1 MNYLLLF
8 FFATLCACTNKTVQK
23 QDRSK
28 SKIGQLPGYYNVQD
42 NAWEN
47 SDPNYDAYSSF
58 GEDFYATFSK
68 LDKDGNSLG
77 LGLIDKRGKV
87 IIQPVYSSIAM
98 RIRMKNDFFVVSDS
112 LDNYGLVNSNGTEI
126 VKPEFDDIYFGNN
139 AADSVDTKSGLIK
152 VSKNNKKGYLDT
164 TGSVIVPVQYDDL
177 FIMGTN
183 GLIMFEVLIP
193 IGNGNNTAKWGIMDS
208 DQKIISPPRFSYP
221 DRFENGKVTL
231 ISEGKEY
238 VVYENG
244 RITEK

>member
-1 MNYLLLF
+1 M
-8 FFATLCACTNKTVQK
+8 
-23 QDRSK
+23 
-28 SKIGQLPGYYNVQD
+28 
-42 NAWEN
+42 
-47 SDPNYDAYSSF
+47 
-58 GEDFYATFSK
+58 
-68 LDKDGNSLG
+68 DKDGNSLG
-77 LGLIDKRGKV
+77 LGLIDKSGKV

-112 LDNYGLVNSNGTEI
+112 LDNYGLVNSNGIEI

-152 VSKNNKKGYLDT
+152 VTKNDKKGYLDT
-164 TGSVIVPVQYDDL
+164 TGRVIVPVQYDDL
-177 FIMGTN
+177 FMMGTN

-231 ISEGKEY
+231 ISEGTEY
-238 VVYENG
+238 EVYENG